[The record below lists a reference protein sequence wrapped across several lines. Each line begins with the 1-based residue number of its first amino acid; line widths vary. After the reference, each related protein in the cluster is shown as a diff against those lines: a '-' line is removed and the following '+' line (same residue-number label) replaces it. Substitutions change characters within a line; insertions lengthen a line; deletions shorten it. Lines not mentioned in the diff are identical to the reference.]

1 MSLRVPTYRCSP
13 WMDKEH
19 SPVTSWDHRLLPWT
33 AIRTGDLLITWAGS
47 LFISGTFKSP
57 NFFSL
62 EPLVSFSSTDMSER
76 NGGWSIPS
84 LTAFECQSHISVGFL
99 FWGSSAGLQKWWVL
113 PPSPLLQTWQILYW
127 PAVSRPVCSLH
138 KFVYFVI
145 LIGLPQVQLM
155 EYL

>member
-1 MSLRVPTYRCSP
+1 
-13 WMDKEH
+13 
-19 SPVTSWDHRLLPWT
+19 
-33 AIRTGDLLITWAGS
+33 
-47 LFISGTFKSP
+47 
-57 NFFSL
+57 
-62 EPLVSFSSTDMSER
+62 MSER

-99 FWGSSAGLQKWWVL
+99 VWGSSVGLQKWWVL